1 MFLGFLRG
9 NILVFSSENEI
20 AVFIHFSL
28 ELAQVVHFGSEGR
41 IIATSFFLGAA
52 SSRMLL
58 QC

>member
-9 NILVFSSENEI
+9 NILVFSSEKEI
-20 AVFIHFSL
+20 AVFILFSL
-28 ELAQVVHFGSEGR
+28 ELTQVVHAGSEGR

-58 QC
+58 